1 VPACARSAKKYSRES
16 AWKVHR
22 TPPIVG
28 TATGAELSQLAAAHG
43 LAESDSWTGG
53 TLSYELRRMVLD
65 GVEWQLDAIGR
76 GFSKVCPVARS
87 RFSAAE

>member
-1 VPACARSAKKYSRES
+1 M
-16 AWKVHR
+16 HF

-28 TATGAELSQLAAAHG
+28 TATGAELRQLAAAHG
-43 LAESDSWTGG
+43 LDESHAWTGE

-76 GFSKVCPVARS
+76 GFSKVCPVAQLSLLS
-87 RFSAAE
+87 R